1 MQQYQSPCFMT
12 KKNPPSKEY
21 TDNLGYKS
29 FCISFIWLYHIHY
42 SHKYSQQPSVFSP
55 YDIKDQ
61 KILKKFHKK
70 KDTEKLI
77 NKCKCWCISKMHY
90 AMCMTMQ

>member
-1 MQQYQSPCFMT
+1 MT

-42 SHKYSQQPSVFSP
+42 SHKYSQQLSVFSP
-55 YDIKDQ
+55 YDIKDSKDFKEIPQ
-61 KILKKFHKK
+61 KKKILK
-70 KDTEKLI
+70 
-77 NKCKCWCISKMHY
+77 N
-90 AMCMTMQ
+90 